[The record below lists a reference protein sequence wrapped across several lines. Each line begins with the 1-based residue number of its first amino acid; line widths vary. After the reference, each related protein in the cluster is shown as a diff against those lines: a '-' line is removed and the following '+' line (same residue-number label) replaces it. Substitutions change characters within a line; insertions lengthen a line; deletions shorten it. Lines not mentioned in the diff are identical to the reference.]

1 MVPSQWLKTRGIVVI
16 FQQALYNRAPFPE
29 RPRRLALNMIW
40 VDYALLVVITVSALF
55 SLLRGFVREAISLF
69 GWILAFWVGLS
80 FSRPA
85 AVYLEAYIAIPSVRL
100 AAAFFALFLCVLLL
114 TAIAN
119 FIAGKLVDKTG
130 ISGTDRVLGMVFG
143 AARGVVIIAVLVLF
157 AGLTALPQDP
167 WWKDALLL
175 GYFERVAVEI
185 RSYLPADLAVYF
197 NF

>member
-1 MVPSQWLKTRGIVVI
+1 
-16 FQQALYNRAPFPE
+16 
-29 RPRRLALNMIW
+29 MIW
-40 VDYALLVVITVSALF
+40 VDYALLVVITLSALF

-80 FSRPA
+80 FSHPA
-85 AVYLEAYIAIPSVRL
+85 AVYLEAYIDIPSVRL
-100 AAAFFALFLCVLLL
+100 AAAFFALFLSVLLL

-143 AARGVVIIAVLVLF
+143 AARGAVIVAVLVLF

-175 GYFERVAVEI
+175 GYFQRVAVEI

>member
-1 MVPSQWLKTRGIVVI
+1 
-16 FQQALYNRAPFPE
+16 
-29 RPRRLALNMIW
+29 MIW
-40 VDYALLVVITVSALF
+40 VDYALLVVITLSALF

-85 AVYLEAYIAIPSVRL
+85 GVYLEPYIAIPSVRL
-100 AAAFFALFLCVLLL
+100 AAAFFALFLSILLL

-143 AARGVVIIAVLVLF
+143 AARGVIIVSVLVLL